1 MNLLY
6 GLLVMLVLVAGNLA
20 QVRIWG
26 LLFMLLG
33 PLQAIDGILMI
44 GVSTAVLMAAVG
56 NVIRK
61 TAGVDED

>member
-20 QVRIWG
+20 QVGIWG

-44 GVSTAVLMAAVG
+44 GVSTAGLMAAVG